1 MASLPRVITV
11 DPTGIIPQQIRAAFE
26 LMDYLVV
33 QIDVPGPTEA
43 IEELER
49 GGIDTVISAWN
60 LTNGMQG
67 WELAAKLKKVN
78 EDVSIILMGEK
89 EDTELDEEMRAQ
101 SPFVYLKRPFD
112 IPQLIRILKASVK
125 KDGDIFAAV
134 EAPASGGGGGA
145 VTVDMGPVPPVDEA
159 RAGEVM
165 QGLLT
170 DLNPIAAM
178 LATRTGEIV
187 AGRTTMGDI
196 DYDYMTGLFSS
207 TTNVTVAMRDITGG
221 NTQVFQ
227 FYDGDTYDVF
237 VLSVGLHHFLVIVY
251 DGADGGR
258 QLGAVSRFG
267 RRHAEDMVAV
277 IGPAAFII
285 QRSMP
290 KEEPEVRRKS
300 EQARKVATQEMVI
313 PELARAELGTSGD
326 SAVTDDDDDDEP
338 VEIESTM
345 PQLDAISDDS
355 FDADALFGDDFDEAA
370 ADDMFSLDALEEIAA
385 DEGKKGTLDWD
396 SAKELGII
404 EGD

>member
-1 MASLPRVITV
+1 MASLPRIITV

-43 IEELER
+43 LEELER
-49 GGIDTVISAWN
+49 GGIDAVISAWS
-60 LTNGMQG
+60 LGNGVQG
-67 WELAAKLKKVN
+67 WALAAELKKVQ
-78 EDVSIILMGEK
+78 EDISIIVLGEK
-89 EDTELDEEMRAQ
+89 ADTELDEETLSQ

-112 IPQLIRILKASVK
+112 IPQLIRVLKAAVK
-125 KDGDIFAAV
+125 NGGDIFAAI
-134 EAPASGGGGGA
+134 EAPKSSSSA
-145 VTVDMGPVPPVDEA
+145 VAVMLDMGPIPMVDET

-187 AGRTTMGDI
+187 VGRTTMGDI
-196 DYDYMTGLFSS
+196 DYDYMAGLFS
-207 TTNVTVAMRDITGG
+207 TMTNVTVEMRDITGG

-237 VLSVGLHHFLVIVY
+237 VLSVGLHHFLVIVF

-267 RRHAEDMVAV
+267 RRHAEDLVAV
-277 IGPAAFII
+277 MGPAAFFI
-285 QRSMP
+285 QP
-290 KEEPEVRRKS
+290 AIPQEEPEVRRKS
-300 EQARKVATQEMVI
+300 EQARKVATQEMAI
-313 PELARAELGTSGD
+313 PELARAQLGS
-326 SAVTDDDDDDEP
+326 DDAIDEEDDDEP
-338 VEIESTM
+338 TEMESSI
-345 PQLDAISDDS
+345 PQLEAIADDA

-370 ADDMFSLDALEEIAA
+370 ADDMFSLDVLEEIAA

-396 SAKELGII
+396 HAKELGIL
-404 EGD
+404 DD